1 MAQNETFREP
11 NGAPPPLPENG
22 AGAEGVENAAL
33 DPQSE
38 IERLNQELAEAQNR
52 FLRSQADLDN
62 FRKRSRR
69 EMDDERKYAFMPL
82 VKDLCP
88 FVDNL
93 ERALEAAQKNPNPST
108 ILEGIKMVA
117 QQLEEVLA
125 RHACTRIDALDQPFD
140 PNMHQ
145 AILQQP
151 AADKPANTVL
161 HVAQV
166 GFQLHDRVV
175 RPAQV
180 IVSSGPQG

>member
-1 MAQNETFREP
+1 
-11 NGAPPPLPENG
+11 
-22 AGAEGVENAAL
+22 
-33 DPQSE
+33 
-38 IERLNQELAEAQNR
+38 
-52 FLRSQADLDN
+52 
-62 FRKRSRR
+62 
-69 EMDDERKYAFMPL
+69 MPL

-93 ERALEAAQKNPNPST
+93 ERALEAAQKNPNPTT

-125 RHACTRIDALDQPFD
+125 RHSCTRIDALDQPFD
-140 PNMHQ
+140 PNLHQ

-161 HVAQV
+161 HVAQA